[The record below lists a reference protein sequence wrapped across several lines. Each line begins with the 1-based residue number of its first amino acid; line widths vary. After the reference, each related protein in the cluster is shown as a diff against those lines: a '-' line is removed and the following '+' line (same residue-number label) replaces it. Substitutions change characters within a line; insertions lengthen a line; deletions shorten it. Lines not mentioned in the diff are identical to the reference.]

1 MPHIVSCF
9 ASLLVSRI
17 RLELSPYLGST
28 RGSHTLFTRVHLLVT
43 PMNQQLSPRLDP
55 TPHAHLSMCVGPWPE
70 TCHDRCYA
78 THLFSFQRRAPTNL
92 ATIFTSEVLPSSAS
106 MSSPVHAGQPA
117 SNQPTALKR
126 TCYSLLKSLNRS
138 SDTPSLPPLSRK
150 TKQTIKPA
158 SKKLSRED
166 CFLSTDKDAFHRQS
180 SEESTVWCQKH
191 LPVTTCIMMSK
202 PIT

>member
-1 MPHIVSCF
+1 MPYIVSCF

-28 RGSHTLFTRVHLLVT
+28 RGSHTLFTRVPPLVT

-92 ATIFTSEVLPSSAS
+92 ATISTSEVALFCVDEQPSSRWATRFDLPS
-106 MSSPVHAGQPA
+106 
-117 SNQPTALKR
+117 ALKR
-126 TCYSLLKSLNRS
+126 TFYSLLKSFNRS
-138 SDTPSLPPLSRK
+138 SDTPSPPPMSRK
-150 TKQTIKPA
+150 TKETVKPA

-166 CFLSTDKDAFHRQS
+166 CFLSTNKDAFHRQS
-180 SEESTVWCQKH
+180 SEESTVWCKH
-191 LPVTTCIMMSK
+191 LLVTTWIMMSE